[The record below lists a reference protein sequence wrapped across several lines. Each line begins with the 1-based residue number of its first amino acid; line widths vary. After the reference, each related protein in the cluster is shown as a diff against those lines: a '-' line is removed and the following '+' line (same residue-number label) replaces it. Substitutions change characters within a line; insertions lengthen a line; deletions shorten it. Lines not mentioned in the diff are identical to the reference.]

1 MHGPTAGQWRP
12 RVFRR
17 VLVIASAAVLACS
30 AAFFAFHLPGR
41 GFTFQRALGFQVLDG
56 GKILVTDGGGED
68 WSDTGSK
75 VFVIDAK
82 GHVLRLHDKGLRFA
96 HSAIMLASGSIL
108 VPDTN
113 ADRLVELDASG
124 KEVWSSASWGGGTGL
139 LSDGTRIDYPNS
151 AQELPGGRFLV
162 SSRYTSTV
170 LETDRA
176 GKVYWSYKGASKQHA
191 PRWLANGNTLIADS
205 DGNRIVEVDP
215 SGKIAWQFSKGL
227 RWPRYA
233 QRLENGDT
241 LITDSNNNRVV
252 EVDPAGETVFEYGR
266 GILSAPYQAEALADG
281 SIMIADAQHGRLLR
295 VGRDKRI
302 LWKYERKRNP
312 VARWLSLPGR
322 LENGGAERA
331 AADGKP
337 DRWIACD
344 LTAPDGAA
352 WARDAVVKAAGG
364 ASLSISAT
372 EGLGLNRW
380 WGQYVRHLG
389 RGDVTLKGLV
399 RTRGVSQGAGLS
411 LNFIDARGGII
422 GGANSPSSAGD
433 TDWRQAIVRAPVP
446 KGTVAIGVTLSLIGP
461 GQAWWDEVE
470 LTR

>member
-1 MHGPTAGQWRP
+1 MN
-12 RVFRR
+12 RR
-17 VLVIASAAVLACS
+17 FLRILALIAAPLAVLLAIGLYV
-30 AAFFAFHLPGR
+30 FLPGR
-41 GFTFQRALGFQVLDG
+41 GFTFQRALGFQVLDE
-56 GKILVTDGGGED
+56 GKILVTDGGGGD

-75 VFVIDAK
+75 VFIIDAK
-82 GHVLRLHDKGLRFA
+82 GHALRLHDKGLRFA
-96 HSAIMLASGSIL
+96 HSAIILSNGNVL

-162 SSRYTSTV
+162 SSRYTSRV

-176 GKVYWSYKGASKQHA
+176 GVVYWSYKGATKQHA
-191 PRWLANGNTLIADS
+191 PRRLANGNTLIADS
-205 DGNRIVEVDP
+205 DGNRVIEVDP
-215 SGKIAWQFSKGL
+215 SGTIAWQFSKGL
-227 RWPRYA
+227 RWPRFA

-241 LITDSNNNRVV
+241 LITDSNNNRIV

-266 GILSAPYQAEALADG
+266 EILSAPYQAEELADG

-295 VGRDKRI
+295 IDRNKRI

-312 VARWLSLPGR
+312 LVRWLSLPGR
-322 LENGGAERA
+322 LENGGAERV
-331 AADGKP
+331 AADGEP

-344 LTAPDGAA
+344 LTAPEGAA
-352 WARDAVVKAAGG
+352 WSRDAAIKAAGN
-364 ASLSISAT
+364 ASLSVSAA

-389 RGDVTLKGLV
+389 GGYVTLKGLV
-399 RTRGVSQGAGLS
+399 RTRGVAQGAGLS

-433 TDWRQAIVRAPVP
+433 SDWRQAIVRAPVP
-446 KGTVAIGVTLSLIGP
+446 KGTVAIGVTLSLVGP
-461 GQAWWDEVE
+461 GRAWWDEVE